1 VGSKGRAEAGVLWW
15 WRDGACCGNKQPETE
30 INPASV
36 ICRQLPLFVP
46 HQIGRFRPLPR
57 THDFIIC
64 LGGKLTHFGS
74 LIPTPSPLFFYATK
88 VPRDGACQLGGP
100 AGVGANPQV
109 RRSWGSGVFWGIPA
123 RGFRLSDPTGSTAE
137 HRRAVVFNSG
147 QPARLMGRRRWPKR
161 PSEVDPGP
169 RTGTPNPPEDSRTKT
184 KEGGDAWDGTGI

>member
-1 VGSKGRAEAGVLWW
+1 MGSKGRAEAGVLWW

-100 AGVGANPQV
+100 GWAQTPKCGGPGGRVSFGGYPRGV
-109 RRSWGSGVFWGIPA
+109 SGCQTPPEVQPNTAA
-123 RGFRLSDPTGSTAE
+123 RCFLLSDSQ
-137 HRRAVVFNSG
+137 RAFWAVG
-147 QPARLMGRRRWPKR
+147 DGRNGLPRWT
-161 PSEVDPGP
+161 PGH
-169 RTGTPNPPEDSRTKT
+169 
-184 KEGGDAWDGTGI
+184 

>member
-1 VGSKGRAEAGVLWW
+1 MAVLPFVGL
-15 WRDGACCGNKQPETE
+15 
-30 INPASV
+30 NPKTPKIWV
-36 ICRQLPLFVP
+36 W
-46 HQIGRFRPLPR
+46 
-57 THDFIIC
+57 
-64 LGGKLTHFGS
+64 
-74 LIPTPSPLFFYATK
+74 LIPKTPNLGCVSLQPSTPAARAAQALFCDTSPARWRMPT
-88 VPRDGACQLGGP
+88 GG

-169 RTGTPNPPEDSRTKT
+169 RTGTPHPPEDSRTKT
-184 KEGGDAWDGTGI
+184 KGGGDAWDGTGI

>member
-1 VGSKGRAEAGVLWW
+1 MGSKGRAEAGVLWW

-74 LIPTPSPLFFYATK
+74 LIPNPSPLFFFATK

-100 AGVGANPQV
+100 GWAQTPKCGGPGGLGSFGDTRAGFQV
-109 RRSWGSGVFWGIPA
+109 ARCHRGCTQMPPAGGLYYRTASTPSGPSAMAETAF
-123 RGFRLSDPTGSTAE
+123 RGG
-137 HRRAVVFNSG
+137 
-147 QPARLMGRRRWPKR
+147 
-161 PSEVDPGP
+161 GP
-169 RTGTPNPPEDSRTKT
+169 RAINGYHRPP
-184 KEGGDAWDGTGI
+184 GGI